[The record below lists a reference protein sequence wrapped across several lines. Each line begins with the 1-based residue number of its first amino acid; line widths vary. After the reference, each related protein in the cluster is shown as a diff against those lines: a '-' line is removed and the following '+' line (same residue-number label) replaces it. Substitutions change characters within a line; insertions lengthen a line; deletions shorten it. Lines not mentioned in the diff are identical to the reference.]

1 MPVRL
6 VESRRKPSRSLA
18 IVLLTLLALILIAG
32 LAVNPGRGESSA
44 RATVPPADSLRA
56 TEPLPGAPVASFAA
70 FVAERGDGAES
81 IRDHAYAAHGLRKLA
96 DALDAVA
103 ARDTT
108 TVRDARVQS
117 ATLRILVDSLE
128 RYPEAR
134 NRSDVVRRAFVGT
147 ARTLTTLERSHYPHL
162 ERAAEEVRVA
172 AWAMTAGRPLE
183 EQGAAVDRFFDRA
196 SDLMRAMAGG

>member
-32 LAVNPGRGESSA
+32 LAVNPGRGESAA
-44 RATVPPADSLRA
+44 RATAPPTAGMLA
-56 TEPLPGAPVASFAA
+56 EEPLPGAPVESFAA

-81 IRDHAYAAHGLRKLA
+81 VRDHAYAAHGLRKLA

-103 ARDTT
+103 ASDTSA
-108 TVRDARVQS
+108 VQDARAQS

-128 RYPEAR
+128 RHPEAR
-134 NRSDVVRRAFVGT
+134 NHSDVVRQAFVGA
-147 ARTLTTLERSHYPHL
+147 ARTLTTLERRHYPHL

>member
-18 IVLLTLLALILIAG
+18 IVLIALLALVLVAG
-32 LAVNPGRGESSA
+32 LAVGPDRGQSA
-44 RATVPPADSLRA
+44 DVARTRPADSMLA
-56 TEPLPGAPVASFAA
+56 EDPLPGAPVASFAA

-81 IRDHAYAAHGLRKLA
+81 VRDYAYAAHGLRKLA

-103 ARDTT
+103 ASETT
-108 TVRDARVQS
+108 SVAAARAQS
-117 ATLRILVDSLE
+117 TTLRILVDSLE
-128 RYPEAR
+128 RHPRAP
-134 NRSDVVRRAFVGT
+134 NHADVVRKAFVGT
-147 ARTLTTLERSHYPHL
+147 ARTLTTLERRHYPHL